1 MEGIGRSDEEELLE
15 YQNGGREAFE
25 RLFVKYKHPVFNFA
39 LRILGNRADAEDVTG
54 EIFLMLYSKKISFES
69 RAKFSTWL
77 FTIVRNTSINKLRKR
92 KKFLPLFAE
101 RNDGETDV
109 TAQIRD
115 PQAGPDKLVQRL
127 EASVLVHRAVQKL
140 PLSQREAIVLREY
153 HDMSYEE
160 ISQVLQCSLDNV
172 KTLIFRARERLR
184 KELEPILHEVQP

>member
-1 MEGIGRSDEEELLE
+1 MQGMGGADEEDLLE

-25 RLFVKYKHPVFNFA
+25 RLFLKYKHPVFNFA

-54 EIFLMLYSKKISFES
+54 EIFLMLYSKTISFEP

-77 FTIVRNTSINKLRKR
+77 YTIVRNTSISKLRKR
-92 KKFLPLFAE
+92 KKFLPFFYQDHE
-101 RNDGETDV
+101 NDEKT
-109 TAQIRD
+109 TPEIPD
-115 PQAGPDKLVQRL
+115 PQMRQDMKIQEL
-127 EASVLVHRAVQKL
+127 EKSALIQKAIQKL

-153 HDMSYEE
+153 HEMSYEE

-184 KELEPILHEVQP
+184 KELAPILNEVRS